1 MSFQFSHYRSCL
13 KLSQQRDIKAKKK
26 GKTTASRGSSSQQF
40 HYPCLKSIPFL
51 YFSRDYLRWTVG
63 DNLRPVIVCGPFW
76 RSFTVWGSFAIGDH
90 LWYCTVLVK
99 HNHTNYKT
107 NYQYQNQNLNLK
119 ISTTKAF
126 S

>member
-1 MSFQFSHYRSCL
+1 M
-13 KLSQQRDIKAKKK
+13 
-26 GKTTASRGSSSQQF
+26 RGSTFQHISPSMPKI
-40 HYPCLKSIPFL
+40 HSIPLLF
-51 YFSRDYLRWTVG
+51 TG
-63 DNLRPVIVCGPFW
+63 
-76 RSFTVWGSFAIGDH
+76 SFTVWGSFAIGDH
-90 LWYCTVLVK
+90 LWYCTALVK